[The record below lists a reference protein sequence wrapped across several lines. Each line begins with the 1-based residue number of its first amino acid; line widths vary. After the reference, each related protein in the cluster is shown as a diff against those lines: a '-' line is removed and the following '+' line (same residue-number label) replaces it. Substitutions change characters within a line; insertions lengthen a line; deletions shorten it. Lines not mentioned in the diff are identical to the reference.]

1 MSHCD
6 VTSEICLDEYNKWC
20 LFQENEKKIIAVRVK
35 DISNFQILHNLLVRI
50 REYFEFVANHKLI
63 FDEINFFGFDG
74 KEIEILR
81 SDKISSEKSY
91 VFHDKTMLSTEVI
104 FGDLCKWLLNYEKY
118 KEPIYIWK
126 KSIYNYDVSEED
138 VFLWRCQ
145 AFELL
150 CELDDTIYSES
161 IKLKDKRQKEP
172 NLRNYL
178 EALNQ
183 VHHYIDCKDDD
194 LIDVKEV
201 RNLYTHNNPKKM
213 VSQRQWYNSTH
224 IIQLAL
230 IEGIK
235 YIFGMENKEC
245 KCFYLHI
252 AKCGKEEEKKR
263 FNV

>member
-1 MSHCD
+1 M
-6 VTSEICLDEYNKWC
+6 
-20 LFQENEKKIIAVRVK
+20 
-35 DISNFQILHNLLVRI
+35 
-50 REYFEFVANHKLI
+50 
-63 FDEINFFGFDG
+63 
-74 KEIEILR
+74 
-81 SDKISSEKSY
+81 
-91 VFHDKTMLSTEVI
+91 
-104 FGDLCKWLLNYEKY
+104 
-118 KEPIYIWK
+118 
-126 KSIYNYDVSEED
+126 
-138 VFLWRCQ
+138 
-145 AFELL
+145 L
-150 CELDDTIYSES
+150 CELDDTIYRES
-161 IKLKDKRQKEP
+161 IKLKDARQKEP

-183 VHHYIDCKDDD
+183 VHHYIDCTDDD

-245 KCFYLHI
+245 KGFYLHI
-252 AKCGKEEEKKR
+252 ARGRKEEEKKR

>member
-1 MSHCD
+1 M
-6 VTSEICLDEYNKWC
+6 
-20 LFQENEKKIIAVRVK
+20 
-35 DISNFQILHNLLVRI
+35 
-50 REYFEFVANHKLI
+50 
-63 FDEINFFGFDG
+63 
-74 KEIEILR
+74 
-81 SDKISSEKSY
+81 
-91 VFHDKTMLSTEVI
+91 
-104 FGDLCKWLLNYEKY
+104 
-118 KEPIYIWK
+118 
-126 KSIYNYDVSEED
+126 
-138 VFLWRCQ
+138 
-145 AFELL
+145 
-150 CELDDTIYSES
+150 
-161 IKLKDKRQKEP
+161 
-172 NLRNYL
+172 
-178 EALNQ
+178 NQ

-252 AKCGKEEEKKR
+252 AKGGKEEEKKR